1 MPETSARFFPPS
13 LEDAY
18 TLRVAH
24 RNIFVGE
31 DDLAALVG
39 KWPQAHKGMG
49 KRWHHMP
56 LHHCGRERWYGRE
69 RSRSNGAYWK
79 TIGYLNPDGWSPG
92 VKIGNVSAGSKVEA
106 TGT

>member
-1 MPETSARFFPPS
+1 
-13 LEDAY
+13 
-18 TLRVAH
+18 
-24 RNIFVGE
+24 
-31 DDLAALVG
+31 
-39 KWPQAHKGMG
+39 MG
-49 KRWHHMP
+49 KRWHHIP
-56 LHHCGRERWYGRE
+56 LHRCGRERWYGRE